1 MDLVTD
7 SHTGSKSWAY
17 DSLLSTGHTEIIDS
31 AAQLDKY
38 LQSTNRP
45 IDIDANQALVHTHKP
60 GIGRLPG
67 IRHGERASLDGILER
82 ETTGQTGMPAAADEQ
97 VHDHRIREQT
107 VDGRSERLDQ
117 CRHRRRPARLPGLA
131 G

>member
-1 MDLVTD
+1 MNN
-7 SHTGSKSWAY
+7 HTGSKSWAH

-38 LQSTNRP
+38 LQSTKKP
-45 IDIDANQALVHTHKP
+45 IDIDMNQALVHTHKS

-82 ETTGQTGMPAAADEQ
+82 ETPGQTGMPAAAYEQ

-107 VDGRSERLDQ
+107 VDGRSARPDQ
-117 CRHRRRPARLPGLA
+117 CRHRRRPARLHGMA